1 MTRATQHCTMQ
12 PWGEARPECEG
23 AGPTGPASGHNAPP
37 ASSPARNQPE
47 AARVLLSSGCGAN
60 ALNST
65 RSSALHV
72 AVQRGFLEVVKVL
85 CERGC
90 DVNLPVSAGSPG
102 SGPGVKEVVAETS
115 LPSDHWPTT
124 GRMPMLTHPCTAP
137 SQRALVPAALWRS
150 SLRCRASMSL
160 PPTARASPC
169 CTMRPSKATHCEFG
183 VTHSSCCTTGPPWV
197 APTPEASPCS
207 YRAVRRI
214 LARARQLVDAKKED
228 GFTALHL
235 AAFNNHRE
243 VAQVLIRE
251 VWTESPGLW
260 TGVSGPT
267 RVPVLSPC
275 PPLPRATV
283 K

>member
-1 MTRATQHCTMQ
+1 MTRATQHCTTQ

-115 LPSDHWPTT
+115 LRSDHWPTT

-150 SLRCRASMSL
+150 SPRCQASMSL

-169 CTMRPSKATHCEFG
+169 CTTRPSKATHCEFG
-183 VTHSSCCTTGPPWV
+183 VTHSSCCTTGPRGRPRPQRHLP
-197 APTPEASPCS
+197 APTELSGGFWRGPGSWWTPRRRMGSRHCTWPPSTTTGRWPKFLSERCGQSPLGRGLGC
-207 YRAVRRI
+207 
-214 LARARQLVDAKKED
+214 Q
-228 GFTALHL
+228 GP
-235 AAFNNHRE
+235 
-243 VAQVLIRE
+243 
-251 VWTESPGLW
+251 PGSL
-260 TGVSGPT
+260 G
-267 RVPVLSPC
+267 
-275 PPLPRATV
+275 
-283 K
+283 